1 MSPSPSATDTST
13 SAAQLL
19 RRQGNAAFGS
29 SRWQEAA
36 DLYTS
41 ALESSTQ
48 DASTAE
54 AKADLAT
61 LHSNRAAA
69 RIKLLQLDLG
79 ASSSYLCSS
88 PHVLVLTCTSSTYTA
103 LLDAAAAKHFNPTW
117 TRPLAREA
125 EAHLVL
131 QDYSAAQASCAS
143 TLAPLH
149 AVKTQ

>member
-13 SAAQLL
+13 SAAQL
-19 RRQGNAAFGS
+19 RQQGNAAFGS
-29 SRWQEAA
+29 SRWQQAA

-54 AKADLAT
+54 AKADLAA
-61 LHSNRAAA
+61 LYSNRAAA

-88 PHVLVLTCTSSTYTA
+88 PHVLVLTCTSYTYAA
-103 LLDAAAAKHFNPTW
+103 LLDAAAAKHFNSTW
-117 TRPLAREA
+117 SRPLAREA

-143 TLAPLH
+143 ILSQLCA
-149 AVKTQ
+149 A